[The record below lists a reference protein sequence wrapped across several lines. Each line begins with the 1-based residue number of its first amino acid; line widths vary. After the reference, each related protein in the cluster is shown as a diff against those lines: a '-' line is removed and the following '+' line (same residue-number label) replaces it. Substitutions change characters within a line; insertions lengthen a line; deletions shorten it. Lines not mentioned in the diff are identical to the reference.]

1 WLVVCGNMMVEMRRQ
16 PHRGIDE
23 ERVDER
29 LRQVAAQ
36 LMAAQV
42 DLLGEETGTRL
53 RASGSFEEVDGSGQV
68 AVVRGG
74 ECCDESADGEGSFGI
89 AEPSAAVTEPEDV
102 PVSVEDALHR
112 PQRRDRGGVGA
123 RKQPAD

>member
-1 WLVVCGNMMVEMRRQ
+1 MRVEMRSQ
-16 PHRGIDE
+16 PHRGLDE

-36 LMAAQV
+36 LMAAHV
-42 DLLGEETGTRL
+42 ELLTDDTATRL

-102 PVSVEDALHR
+102 PVSVEVALHR
-112 PQRRDRGGVGA
+112 PQRRDCAGIVD
-123 RKQPAD
+123 RKRSADQR